1 VADSPPN
8 IAACSSQCADVA
20 LKLRAA
26 IDLAGRKALRSSLN
40 SAWFCWLFALI
51 FGVFGGLL
59 IGTGGTIAGVPILIL
74 ALGFALGG
82 YWYYR
87 TSTRDV

>member
-8 IAACSSQCADVA
+8 IATCSSQCAEVA

-40 SAWFCWLFALI
+40 SAWFCWMFAVI
-51 FGVFGGLL
+51 FGAFGVLL
-59 IGTGGTIAGVPILIL
+59 IGTGGTIAGASVLIL

-87 TSTRDV
+87 TSKRDV